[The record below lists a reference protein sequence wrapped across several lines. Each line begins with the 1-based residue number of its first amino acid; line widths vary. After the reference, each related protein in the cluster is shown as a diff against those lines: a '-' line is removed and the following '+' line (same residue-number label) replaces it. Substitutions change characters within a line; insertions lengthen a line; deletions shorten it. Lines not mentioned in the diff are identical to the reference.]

1 MNDLADFWTD
11 LSRTFP
17 GCKMRYLETE
27 TFACGVYTPY
37 IRTGDESR
45 MQLPPVD
52 LGPLPRPKSEIEDV
66 RAYSLARHLRLQLDG
81 HEVIDLMEVIKLHEP
96 PEFIESVR
104 SAYKNLST
112 ISK

>member
-1 MNDLADFWTD
+1 MNDLADFWSE

-27 TFACGVYTPY
+27 TFACGVYTPT

-52 LGPLPRPKSEIEDV
+52 LGPLPRPKSEIEEV
-66 RAYSLARHLRLQLDG
+66 RAYSLARHLRLDLDDS
-81 HEVIDLMEVIKLHEP
+81 EVADLMEVIKLHEP
-96 PEFIESVR
+96 PGFIQSVR
-104 SAYKNLST
+104 DAYKNLST

>member
-66 RAYSLARHLRLQLDG
+66 RAYSLARHLRSELRPD
-81 HEVIDLMEVIKLHEP
+81 EVSDLMEIIKLYEP
-96 PEFIESVR
+96 DEFIQTVR
-104 SAYKNLST
+104 NAYKNLST